1 MTYLTNLRA
10 LKLCLFIEHM
20 VSWKQNYLI
29 ELKMWR
35 AIYGE
40 YEIIAKT
47 IHVKLLLF
55 IYSTI
60 SKRRVGTCCP
70 RVLCPEAASKRSL
83 YA

>member
-29 ELKMWR
+29 ALKMWR

-60 SKRRVGTCCP
+60 RIRSKP
-70 RVLCPEAASKRSL
+70 
-83 YA
+83 